1 MRFQNLLADS
11 HCLVKFDLSIMSK
24 SNFQRYYTEIIQ
36 PNEHRIKS
44 LSLPNIFMINHILT
58 PICNALKLRRL
69 ETLNVASI
77 FSEYLDELFQY
88 LSTLPVLS
96 ELTISLIDYVK
107 DKAKFYSQILKL
119 SGLKYCKIQFEECY
133 ITKPLS
139 ITSNHSSSIE
149 HLVIKDKFHI
159 NTLMVLLS
167 YIPHLR
173 HLSIDCLYRPDN
185 EQIKSCSITFNQL
198 TYIDLH
204 MKNIVFD
211 DFVSLIR
218 ILSPPL
224 DTLRLSVHDDTTYLD
239 GQKWQ
244 ELILSEMPY
253 LRIFDIDVSYF
264 QSSTHFD
271 VGRISK
277 WESLFPAFQSSF
289 YFDRRWFFAS
299 QYFGSFIFFYST
311 DPYRYCQLLSFSLIY
326 ICIYFDL

>member
-218 ILSPPL
+218 ILSPRL
-224 DTLRLSVHDDTTYLD
+224 DTLRISAHDNIAYLD
-239 GQKWQ
+239 GKKWQ

-253 LRIFDIDVSYF
+253 LRIFDIDVCYS
-264 QSSTHFD
+264 QPSTFPD
-271 VGRISK
+271 VVLGSK
-277 WESLFPAFQSSF
+277 WKSLFRAFQSSF
-289 YFDRRWFFAS
+289 YFD
-299 QYFGSFIFFYST
+299 
-311 DPYRYCQLLSFSLIY
+311 
-326 ICIYFDL
+326 